1 MPPIFTACRSSVR
14 SRLWGAAQL
23 GSRLQNRDD
32 NVTPAQ
38 ELNSPQ
44 PVGNCPMVMALA
56 VRWLHS
62 QPMHFYVGLWT
73 FGTTLRHSSA
83 SHRCYLLWE
92 CHGNAVHQDTKEGTI
107 SQAPTANKHL
117 GRWLGSRAVN
127 SPLPPGCTNGSCFTS
142 PRAGSPHFCL
152 QLTALIHLTC
162 KHFVGRLLSG
172 ASEIDPA
179 LPVLCLGSGFQT
191 APGGKVSAPRKMWQK
206 AR

>member
-1 MPPIFTACRSSVR
+1 MWGFEPLEQPSGTA
-14 SRLWGAAQL
+14 L
-23 GSRLQNRDD
+23 
-32 NVTPAQ
+32 
-38 ELNSPQ
+38 
-44 PVGNCPMVMALA
+44 
-56 VRWLHS
+56 LHIS
-62 QPMHFYVGLWT
+62 
-73 FGTTLRHSSA
+73 
-83 SHRCYLLWE
+83 CYLLWE